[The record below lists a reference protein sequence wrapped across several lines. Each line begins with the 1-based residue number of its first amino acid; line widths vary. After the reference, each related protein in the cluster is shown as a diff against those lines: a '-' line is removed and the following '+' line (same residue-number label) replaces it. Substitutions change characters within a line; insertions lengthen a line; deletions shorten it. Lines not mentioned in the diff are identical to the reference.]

1 MVIKLFIRRIKLN
14 IFLVFIMQSYFKEPK
29 DVRLS
34 TTHFFI
40 LKIPNKSELEQ
51 ITYNVSSNI
60 DFKDFMNLYRKC
72 IVKQILF
79 SLLML
84 LLHQIILYV
93 SERIF

>member
-1 MVIKLFIRRIKLN
+1 MLSNKKLNWMVIKLFIRRIKLN
-14 IFLVFIMQSYFKEPK
+14 IFLVFIMQSYFKELK

-72 IVKQILF
+72 IVKHILF
-79 SLLML
+79 
-84 LLHQIILYV
+84 
-93 SERIF
+93 